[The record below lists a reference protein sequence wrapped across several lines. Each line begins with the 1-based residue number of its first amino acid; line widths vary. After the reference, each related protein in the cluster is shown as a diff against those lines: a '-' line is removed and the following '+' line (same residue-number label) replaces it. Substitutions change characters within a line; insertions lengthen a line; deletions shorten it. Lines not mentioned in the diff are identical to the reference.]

1 MARFILGY
9 ESDWQEKYDD
19 EAEAID
25 RAEEVA
31 TYGHTVEVVRRRFGF
46 HSFVTGFPESER
58 EALKARWRT
67 LPLWFDNASGSHG
80 DARHHHYNSIG
91 HHGSHGGGF
100 GGGHGHGGGHGGH

>member
-1 MARFILGY
+1 MARYILGY

-19 EAEAID
+19 EAEAIE

-67 LPLWFDNASGSHG
+67 LPYWFDNSSGSHG
-80 DARHHHYNSIG
+80 DAHHHYNSIG
-91 HHGSHGGGF
+91 HHGGHGGGF
-100 GGGHGHGGGHGGH
+100 GGGHGHGGGGHGGH